1 MRIIRLVAAASAAT
15 ILAVLAGGPALAHNS
30 LVEAVPKK
38 DAVLKKAPAEVRLT
52 FLQKLDARFTTIVV
66 TDAAKQ
72 KVPTGEPEAEGKT
85 GTITFTGELPNGD
98 YTVAYRVVSS
108 DGHPVQGAY
117 SFTLADPTAVAP
129 SPAAVPTT
137 STPAVVA
144 ESVTE
149 LDEGSA
155 WWPFAAVFVVVVLLG
170 MGAVVG
176 LRRCGARK

>member
-66 TDAAKQ
+66 TDAGKQ

-85 GTITFTGELPNGD
+85 GTVTFAGELPNGD

-108 DGHPVQGAY
+108 DGHPVQGSY
-117 SFTLADPTAVAP
+117 KFTLASPDSAAPT
-129 SPAAVPTT
+129 PAAAPVT
-137 STPAVVA
+137 SAPAIVA

-149 LDEGSA
+149 PEEATA
-155 WWPFAAVFVVVVLLG
+155 WWPFAAAFAVVALLG
-170 MGAVVG
+170 VGAVIAV
-176 LRRCGARK
+176 RRRRA